1 MTGSARI
8 SLLAAA
14 FSSGVCAAALWLN
27 HARILPVWLVW
38 IVGSV
43 ALMAFYLP
51 LLNRMRSVQARQTT
65 ASEHSADATARTAN
79 VISRQ
84 TSHMA
89 IGSAEVSFLVDKL
102 HKSLQD
108 NTSNAN
114 DISAAAEQLSSATG
128 TIAHQAQTV
137 SHQYT
142 QASGAV
148 GKGQHH
154 VQHNA
159 EQIGLLN
166 TEVADASA
174 SLNKL
179 QARADDIQKITEV
192 IEGIADHINLLA
204 LNAAIEAARAG
215 EQGRG
220 FAVVADEV
228 RNLAQKTAH
237 ATDDIANMLNEVR
250 RETGATTDTMAKVN
264 QRCSA
269 VVNGVQQLGETF
281 VDIESAI
288 DATAASL
295 STIDHSLQEHT
306 RSAEHIADAIER
318 IRVALGDASQATLN
332 ISAQAGRLSQNAEI
346 IYRELS
352 TWDAGTFDQIVL
364 REAQQAATAIGQ
376 LFEQAISN
384 GQLTST
390 QVFSQDYLP
399 MPNTNPKKFHTA
411 YDSFTDQ
418 HFPAIQ
424 EPILQRHDKI
434 VYAGAV
440 DLNGYFPT
448 HNKRFDAPLTG
459 NYDIDLVKSRS
470 KRIFNDATG
479 KRCGSH
485 TESFLLQTY
494 KRDTGEVMHD
504 LSVPIYVNGKHWGG
518 FRIGFA
524 AEKH

>member
-159 EQIGLLN
+159 EQIGLL
-166 TEVADASA
+166 
-174 SLNKL
+174 
-179 QARADDIQKITEV
+179 
-192 IEGIADHINLLA
+192 
-204 LNAAIEAARAG
+204 
-215 EQGRG
+215 
-220 FAVVADEV
+220 
-228 RNLAQKTAH
+228 
-237 ATDDIANMLNEVR
+237 
-250 RETGATTDTMAKVN
+250 
-264 QRCSA
+264 
-269 VVNGVQQLGETF
+269 
-281 VDIESAI
+281 
-288 DATAASL
+288 
-295 STIDHSLQEHT
+295 
-306 RSAEHIADAIER
+306 
-318 IRVALGDASQATLN
+318 
-332 ISAQAGRLSQNAEI
+332 
-346 IYRELS
+346 
-352 TWDAGTFDQIVL
+352 
-364 REAQQAATAIGQ
+364 
-376 LFEQAISN
+376 
-384 GQLTST
+384 
-390 QVFSQDYLP
+390 
-399 MPNTNPKKFHTA
+399 
-411 YDSFTDQ
+411 
-418 HFPAIQ
+418 
-424 EPILQRHDKI
+424 
-434 VYAGAV
+434 
-440 DLNGYFPT
+440 
-448 HNKRFDAPLTG
+448 
-459 NYDIDLVKSRS
+459 
-470 KRIFNDATG
+470 
-479 KRCGSH
+479 
-485 TESFLLQTY
+485 
-494 KRDTGEVMHD
+494 
-504 LSVPIYVNGKHWGG
+504 
-518 FRIGFA
+518 
-524 AEKH
+524 